1 MIHFRFHKG
10 SLTDSLAS
18 EITGETPRDIITQL
32 RQSAECQFAD
42 IDTLIC
48 RFYGNETRCEA
59 LPNYRNTFIVSA
71 NLKGR
76 RHEPPVVIG
85 FCSHNLNL

>member
-1 MIHFRFHKG
+1 MIHFRFHKS
-10 SLTDSLAS
+10 SLADSLNT
-18 EITGETPRDIITQL
+18 EITGETPRDIIAQL

-42 IDTLIC
+42 IDTLRC
-48 RFYGNETRCEA
+48 RFYDNVSRCES
-59 LPNYRNTFIVSA
+59 LPNYRFIVSA